1 MNVQQNQQQ
10 IRPQPQVE
18 QPIYVLP
25 QVKTRALVPKIVTL
39 LVLGAIFY
47 LGVLLNLSLLDITE
61 NAASIINLIS
71 LIILLCVIAL
81 GIFLSFHRAE
91 MSYRFYRKGLSQGKK
106 SINYINIINTNPKQD
121 LLDKIFKTYSIN
133 LGDGFYLR
141 HISQSVQIE
150 GYLQKLI
157 NYSKQN
163 QASSYQSGFR

>member
-1 MNVQQNQQQ
+1 MYQQQ
-10 IRPQPQVE
+10 TQPQVE

-25 QVKTRALVPKIVTL
+25 QVKTRALIPKVVTL
-39 LVLGAIFY
+39 LVLGGIFY

-61 NAASIINLIS
+61 NIASIVNLVS

-91 MSYRFYRKGLSQGKK
+91 MSYKFYRRGLSQGKK
-106 SINYINIINTNPKQD
+106 SINYINIINTTTKQGI
-121 LLDKIFKTYSIN
+121 LDKIFKTYAIN
-133 LGDGFYLR
+133 LGDEFYLR
-141 HISQSVQIE
+141 HISQSIQIS

-163 QASSYQSGFR
+163 QTNSYQNNSQ